1 MNLFGRIPIQ
11 IRRAAVN
18 YMDDLFP
25 EGTLVFAYTRREA
38 LIDKV
43 QFEAD
48 PLLVAEAGIK
58 IPVYMTSRVKFR
70 YVEFVKENIG
80 QDETG
85 RLMDILTM
93 FRYNAKYFHSEQRQ
107 MTIEFLC
114 QFHDS
119 QTWLPNEKRT
129 SFSPIHRTV
138 SLTAEI
144 GPKDIDDPSAAI
156 TLMIP
161 GED

>member
-1 MNLFGRIPIQ
+1 MSDKL
-11 IRRAAVN
+11 
-18 YMDDLFP
+18 P
-25 EGTLVFAYTRREA
+25 EGVNVIFAFTRKEA
-38 LIDKV
+38 LQARD

-48 PLLVAEAGIK
+48 PILVKQIGIK
-58 IPVYMTSRVKFR
+58 FPVYMTSRVKFR
-70 YVEFVKENIG
+70 YVEFLKENIG

-93 FRYNAKYFHSEQRQ
+93 FHYSVRKFHSEERR
-107 MTIEFLC
+107 MDFEFLC
-114 QFHDS
+114 QFHSS

-129 SFSPIHRTV
+129 SFSSMHRQV
-138 SLTAEI
+138 KLTAEI
-144 GPKDIDDPSAAI
+144 GPNDIDDPSPAI